1 MQYFKIML
9 HLGFVN
15 FLLLCVESYNQG
27 GSQQRCKHTKAHN
40 QLCTLLDF
48 ECCLKKK
55 YQRISALQRVHRQKF
70 TIRHILLWC
79 LHKTQQIQKSHS
91 RHTRGKHMCTT
102 TIITCKVRVHQ
113 EMFALIRHLAEEFTS
128 HSERNSISV
137 KHRVWILMQFLF
149 FKLHQ

>member
-9 HLGFVN
+9 HLGSVIFI
-15 FLLLCVESYNQG
+15 LLCVESYNQG

-55 YQRISALQRVHRQKF
+55 YQRISALQCVHRQKF
-70 TIRHILLWC
+70 TIRHVVLWC

-113 EMFALIRHLAEEFTS
+113 EMFEMLSDI
-128 HSERNSISV
+128 
-137 KHRVWILMQFLF
+137 
-149 FKLHQ
+149 